1 MTNEILR
8 AGLEAEFLVDT
19 LHRIVVEVDPLMRRR
34 VIIFPILEEGKE
46 VSCPPLFKEAH
57 QG

>member
-8 AGLEAEFLVDT
+8 AGLEAKLLINT
-19 LHRIVVEVDPLMRRR
+19 LHRVVVEVDPLMGCR

-46 VSCPPLFKEAH
+46 VPCPPLFKEAH
-57 QG
+57 